1 MQNRLLGMVDEDTE
15 AFKQTIE
22 AHKLPKNTDEE
33 QRARNEAVQT
43 ATMNAVMVPFRVM
56 DAAFSGFELI
66 REMVVL
72 GNPNSAA
79 DAGVGALAL
88 EFVSGERF

>member
-1 MQNRLLGMVDEDTE
+1 MRR
-15 AFKQTIE
+15 
-22 AHKLPKNTDEE
+22 

-56 DAAFSGFELI
+56 ETSFSGFELI

-72 GNPNSAA
+72 GNPNSVA

-88 EFVSGERF
+88 RACIRGAFLNVKVNA